1 MSQRGAGAGGVAGG
15 RARPRGQRAPRAHAR
30 LRRPVS
36 PPPPPPSPCTIWTRL
51 VLPPVLSGHV
61 SSAPPSGSE
70 ARAWPSRS
78 ARGPGAAGAAAEGAT
93 ARHRCEGLTGSRTL
107 DRGRATLRAA
117 AALRDERDAG
127 ALGRLLRVCG
137 HLVGH
142 PPAQEAAAAMDVHA
156 RLPAALAARSLRA
169 LRFAARALAHAR
181 SPALATAGELLARH
195 AAVLA
200 ALAASDVPRVR
211 AALRDEEPFVRS
223 PTGSLPGAPA
233 LRELRSEGLMLARAL
248 LALRGVVASLPAS
261 DAGAEGTEAE
271 DGNRGGGLNGG
282 ESGEGADAFCGTD
295 DLEALVRAFPAIH
308 ACPPMALAARA
319 AAEVLRL
326 LSERTKPLLGAAAPP
341 GGGAGGGSED
351 ELRAVDELRAATCA
365 AEEALVRA
373 AGAASNLDARAP
385 AFQASMAHAL
395 IAQVVVSPL
404 RPTAPH
410 SDLMSRVNLIPI

>member
-1 MSQRGAGAGGVAGG
+1 VAWLEAERDLAGSAHLEHTRDCVA
-15 RARPRGQRAPRAHAR
+15 R
-30 LRRPVS
+30 
-36 PPPPPPSPCTIWTRL
+36 
-51 VLPPVLSGHV
+51 
-61 SSAPPSGSE
+61 SAPPCGSE
-70 ARAWPSRS
+70 ARVWPSRS
-78 ARGPGAAGAAAEGAT
+78 ARGPGAAGAAAEGA
-93 ARHRCEGLTGSRTL
+93 ALRRCGGLTGSRTL

-127 ALGRLLRVCG
+127 TLGRLLRVCG

-142 PPAQEAAAAMDVHA
+142 QPSQEAAAAMDVHA

-169 LRFAARALAHAR
+169 LRFATRALAHAR
-181 SPALATAGELLARH
+181 SPALATARALLARH

-200 ALAASDVPRVR
+200 ALAAGDVPRVR
-211 AALRDEEPFVRS
+211 AALSDGEPGV
-223 PTGSLPGAPA
+223 PGAPA

-261 DAGAEGTEAE
+261 DAGAVETEAE

-282 ESGEGADAFCGTD
+282 ESGEGAGALCGTD

-308 ACPPMALAARA
+308 ACAPMALAARA

-326 LSERTKPLLGAAAPP
+326 LGERTKRLLGAAAPP
-341 GGGAGGGSED
+341 GGGAGGWSED

-395 IAQVVVSPL
+395 IAQVFVFPP